1 MIITSQIEKTFK
13 EKLNNLNA
21 ICFVAQSSNARLISN
36 QKYLLN
42 VIFLLKN

>member
-1 MIITSQIEKTFK
+1 MIITSRVEKTFK

-21 ICFVAQSSNARLISN
+21 ICFVAQSSNARLTSN

-42 VIFLLKN
+42 VIFLLKK

>member
-1 MIITSQIEKTFK
+1 MIITSRVEKTFK

-21 ICFVAQSSNARLISN
+21 ICFVAQSSNARLTSN